1 MRQESNFAQEIF
13 AVGKAMAQQ
22 FGIGAG
28 RVLLR
33 CIGELTEEHS
43 NERSSPAAEAG
54 LRFIVLVL
62 VLRRIV

>member
-1 MRQESNFAQEIF
+1 MVIFLFPDTVRQESKFAQEIF

-33 CIGELTEEHS
+33 SIGELTEEHA
-43 NERSSPAAEAG
+43 NERSSPAAEPF
-54 LRFIVLVL
+54 LLFV
-62 VLRRIV
+62 